1 MSGAPKR
8 RSRFSQAGDV
18 LKGLTR
24 RIGMES
30 ERMVILN
37 EVWER
42 EAGHFSRHWT
52 LKGVKAGQLY
62 VRVSSPAAAQELHL
76 RAGQLTKALNKYFK
90 RSWIKGIRVAQGK

>member
-1 MSGAPKR
+1 VTSRKF
-8 RSRFSQAGDV
+8 SRFTQAGDV
-18 LKGLTR
+18 LKGLTK
-24 RIGMES
+24 RIGMDS

-52 LKGVKAGQLY
+52 LSGVKSGILY

-76 RAGQLTKALNKYFK
+76 RAGQLVKSLNKYFK
-90 RSWIKGIRVAQGK
+90 KSWIKEIRAKQR